1 MHQTSS
7 RSKPRPRP
15 KIRPRV
21 KRGPMPAFF
30 RLALH
35 WAAAWGAIGLVLG
48 TLLMVG
54 KAPPFAESGPR
65 SDSILAYAFWIPML
79 GGGAAGAGL
88 GIGLVYAGLM
98 LLTTDLRDS
107 LEGEGTMVWLGPE
120 LLCGALAGLIPGFL
134 VGGLMGALFF
144 ATLGASFAG
153 LMKWRS
159 VGNQQ
164 RI

>member
-7 RSKPRPRP
+7 RSKRRPRP

-21 KRGPMPAFF
+21 KRGPMPPFF

-48 TLLMVG
+48 TLLMGG
-54 KAPPFAESGPR
+54 KAPAFGESGAR
-65 SDSILAYAFWIPML
+65 SDSILAYAFWIPTL

-98 LLTTDLRDS
+98 RLTTDWRDS
-107 LEGEGTMVWLGPE
+107 IEGEGTMVWLGPE
-120 LLCGALAGLIPGFL
+120 LLCGALAGLLPGLL
-134 VGGLMGALFF
+134 VGGPMGALFF

-153 LMKWRS
+153 VVKWRS
-159 VGNQQ
+159 MS
-164 RI
+164 I